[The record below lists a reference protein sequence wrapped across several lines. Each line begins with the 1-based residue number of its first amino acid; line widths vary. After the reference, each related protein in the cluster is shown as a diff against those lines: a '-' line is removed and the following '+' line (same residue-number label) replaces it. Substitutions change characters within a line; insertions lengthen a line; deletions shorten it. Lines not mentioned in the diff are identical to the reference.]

1 MNTTIRVFKETTF
14 ALILTST
21 VFANNIPFIISKSKR
36 SKNIKITKTFNKVDF
51 PRSRM
56 STIAVRSK
64 NSNSFKNL
72 MIHPICR
79 SITIRSIT
87 SKFKFAYSMLANITV
102 FNNMTHNSFVNKRS
116 LIKFFYD
123 NVYFSSFNH

>member
-1 MNTTIRVFKETTF
+1 MNTTVRVFKETTF
-14 ALILTST
+14 TVILTST

-36 SKNIKITKTFNKVDF
+36 SKNIKITKTFNKVNF

-56 STIAVRSK
+56 TTITMRSK
-64 NSNSFKNL
+64 NYNSFKNL

-79 SITIRSIT
+79 FISIRSIT
-87 SKFKFAYSMLANITV
+87 SKFKFFYSMLANITI
-102 FNNMTHNSFVNKRS
+102 FNNMTHSSFINKRR
-116 LIKFFYD
+116 LIKLFYD